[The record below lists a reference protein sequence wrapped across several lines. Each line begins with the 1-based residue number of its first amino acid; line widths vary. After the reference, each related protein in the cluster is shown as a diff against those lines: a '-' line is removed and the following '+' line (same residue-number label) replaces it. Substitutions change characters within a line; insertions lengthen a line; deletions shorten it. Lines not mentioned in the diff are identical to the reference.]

1 MEISVIIINFKSR
14 GLLDGCLASVEKL
27 LSQEKLANSCEVIVF
42 NNDKQ
47 RLKINKE
54 KLSFEL
60 KTINYGKNIGYG
72 KANNLAAQEA
82 RGKILFFLNPDTRLT
97 KGSVRKIL
105 KCFHKDSSLGAMGLK
120 IIEKKRHQPQPW
132 TSGKKTSLWNILFR
146 NTFNKPWNKNK
157 ATSVDWVSGTAL
169 LVKRSLFEK
178 LNGFDEKFFMYF
190 EDQDLCLRIK
200 KAGYKNIFYPYL
212 QVLHYDG
219 QSWKNNARKKKNYYY
234 QSQEYFFEKHQ
245 AAWQGF
251 LLKKMRNILKFFK

>member
-1 MEISVIIINFKSR
+1 MDISVIIVNFKSR
-14 GLLDGCLASVEKL
+14 NFLSSCLKSIEEFL
-27 LSQEKLANSCEVIVF
+27 IREKLAKKCEVIIF
-42 NNDKQ
+42 NNDKKK
-47 RLKINKE
+47 LKNND
-54 KLSFEL
+54 KLFSFKL
-60 KTINYGKNIGYG
+60 KTINYGKNVGYG
-72 KANNLAAQEA
+72 KANNLAARKA
-82 RGKILFFLNPDTRLT
+82 NGKILFFLNPDTRLA
-97 KGSVRKIL
+97 KGSVKKIL
-105 KCFHKDSSLGAMGLK
+105 KCFYENPLLGAMGLK

-132 TSGKKTSLWNILFR
+132 TSGKKTSLWNILLR

-169 LVKRSLFEK
+169 LVKKTLFEK

-219 QSWKNNARKKKNYYY
+219 QSWQNNARKKKNHYY

-245 AAWQGF
+245 VAWQGF
-251 LLKKMRNILKFFK
+251 LLKKMKNILKFF